1 VRVKADRRA
10 AERVDPAIWQR
21 QDMRAALATR
31 DIGCVFRLL
40 QRFGV
45 SQRRIAAL
53 TGQSQ
58 SEVSEILGGRQVV
71 SYDVLTRVADGL
83 GVPRG
88 HLGLAYDPNTA
99 ELVGSVSVSPDDL
112 DVDEPRQLVSR
123 LTEVTVGAAKL
134 NPETWST
141 PFALSPAPALNHV
154 GTTDVERL
162 RGITARLRSL
172 DREYGG
178 GHCREAVVA
187 QVGWAQ
193 QLLRATANDD
203 VSRTLHLALADLHNL
218 AGWTSFDVGLVA
230 PARRHFARALEH
242 ARYVDEPSLV
252 AKVLYC
258 MGRLHLHHGWGAEA
272 LRLFQLGLLAA
283 QESAQPRAI
292 ALLSANEAWAHA
304 TLGDTRMAL
313 VRLSRARDE
322 YARTDREQQSSWL
335 EFVNAAEMQ
344 ALRAT
349 TLAFLP
355 NPTDQQR
362 SEAVER
368 LYLSTALR
376 ELTTARSRAFELTTL
391 SYALFLEGNVTS
403 AVEIGNQAIDLAVQV
418 RSQRVVDRFAALRAT
433 TDRYQT
439 NSYVRDLAERV
450 HRFHTTGAA

>member
-1 VRVKADRRA
+1 MKADRRA
-10 AERVDPAIWQR
+10 AERVDSAIWQR

-99 ELVGSVSVSPDDL
+99 ELVGTVSVSPDDL

-123 LTEVTVGAAKL
+123 LTEVTVGAATL

-141 PFALSPAPALNHV
+141 PFAISPAPTLNHV
-154 GTTDVERL
+154 GITDVNRL

-178 GHCREAVVA
+178 GHCRDAVVA

-193 QLLRATANDD
+193 QLLRTTASDE
-203 VSRTLHLALADLHNL
+203 VSRALHLAVADLHSL

-258 MGRLHLHHGWGAEA
+258 MGRLHLHHGWDAEA

-283 QESAQPRAI
+283 QESAHPRAI
-292 ALLSANEAWAHA
+292 ALLCANEAWAHA
-304 TLGDTRMAL
+304 VLGDARMAID
-313 VRLSRARDE
+313 RLTRARDD
-322 YARTDREQQSSWL
+322 YARADRDEQPTWL
-335 EFVNAAEMQ
+335 DFVNAAEMQ

-355 NPTDQQR
+355 SPTEQQR

-391 SYALFLEGNVTS
+391 AYVLFLDDDITN
-403 AVEIGNQAIDLAVQV
+403 AVEIGYQAVDLAGQV
-418 RSQRVVDRFAALRAT
+418 RSRRVVDRFAALRAT
-433 TDRYQT
+433 TDKYRA
-439 NSYVRDLAERV
+439 NSFVRDLAERV
-450 HRFHTTGAA
+450 HRLHTTGHV